1 MHDSAPSPLRNLA
14 TRLDAMTGVIGVA
27 VAQWA
32 IRDDT
37 KAQPEIRQA
46 ANTAVAAIDDM
57 LTALHK
63 ARQQLVTEIRAA
75 DDANAA
81 RVDAMLAEYRRH
93 DEEQGG
99 VDR

>member
-1 MHDSAPSPLRNLA
+1 MPDPTTTNPSSLPNLA
-14 TRLDAMTGVIGVA
+14 RRLDNMSGVLGVA
-27 VAQWA
+27 LAQWA
-32 IRDDT
+32 IRDET

-57 LTALHK
+57 LAALHR

-81 RVDAMLAEYRRH
+81 RVDAMLAEARS
-93 DEEQGG
+93 DEAGK
-99 VDR
+99 